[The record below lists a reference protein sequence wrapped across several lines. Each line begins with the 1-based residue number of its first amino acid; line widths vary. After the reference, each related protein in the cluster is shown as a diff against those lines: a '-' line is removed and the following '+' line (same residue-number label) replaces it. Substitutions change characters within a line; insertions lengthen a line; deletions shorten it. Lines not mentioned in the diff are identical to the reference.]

1 VRKQFRVPQTGAL
14 GVHSRVGT
22 EFGVKGKITHYVL
35 QIEKLSWIDSKL
47 KTQNSKLQRLK
58 GAAP

>member
-1 VRKQFRVPQTGAL
+1 VRKQFGVPQTGAL

-22 EFGVKGKITHYVL
+22 EFGAKETNALHASRSA
-35 QIEKLSWIDSKL
+35 KLCSFLSKL
-47 KTQNSKLQRLK
+47 KTQNSKLQRMK